1 MSEDTIIVDDDMRS
15 LLEDLKTHYVAA
27 DDGHLIRAVLR
38 ERRRRL
44 NRLYNLEGPDVI

>member
-1 MSEDTIIVDDDMRS
+1 MPNDIIKVDADMRS

-27 DDGHLIRAVLR
+27 DDGHLIRALLR

>member
-38 ERRRRL
+38 ETFIDEIVQKEDHR
-44 NRLYNLEGPDVI
+44 GS